1 MSGIR
6 ETCTRKRREEVLVHR
21 EGRDAYTRSC
31 ARRLV
36 SRGEGQVDH
45 VLECQVLRHAT
56 REVLSGDD
64 RKNDGVVRRFS
75 AAANDVS
82 NLNLTS
88 RRVNQSKKGPF
99 TAALNRLEKG
109 ATKVDVEGL
118 ARKGRASW
126 LVDEGAWANV
136 EREIVESYDAME
148 RRLEAERATRAH
160 AKTLARATEAV
171 RETLDKMGL
180 LD

>member
-6 ETCTRKRREEVLVHR
+6 ETCTKKRREEVLEHR
-21 EGRDAYTRSC
+21 DGRDAYTRSC
-31 ARRLV
+31 AKRLV

-56 REVLSGDD
+56 RDVLGDD
-64 RKNDGVVRRFS
+64 RKTDGVARRFS
-75 AAANDVS
+75 AAANDVT

-109 ATKVDVEGL
+109 ATRVDLEEL
-118 ARKGRASW
+118 ARRGRASW

-148 RRLEAERATRAH
+148 KRLEAERATRAH
-160 AKTLARATEAV
+160 AKTLSNATEAV
-171 RETLDKMGL
+171 RETLERMGL

>member
-6 ETCTRKRREEVLVHR
+6 ETCTRKRREEVLAHR

-31 ARRLV
+31 ARGLL

-56 REVLSGDD
+56 RGVLDD
-64 RKNDGVVRRFS
+64 AKNDGVVRRFS

-109 ATKVDVEGL
+109 ATKVDLEGL
-118 ARKGRASW
+118 ARKGRAGW